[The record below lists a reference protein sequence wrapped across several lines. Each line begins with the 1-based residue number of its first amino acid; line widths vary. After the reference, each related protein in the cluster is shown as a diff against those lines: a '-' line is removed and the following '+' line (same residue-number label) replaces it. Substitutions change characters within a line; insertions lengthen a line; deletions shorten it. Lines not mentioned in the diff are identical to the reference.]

1 MPRSARRC
9 DARAR
14 RIATPSRDDDD
25 DDDDDDDGDGGE
37 DADGTGRRRRWVLP
51 GVDAPWTRDD
61 RERGVAT
68 TGAGGVLAGGFHV

>member
-1 MPRSARRC
+1 
-9 DARAR
+9 
-14 RIATPSRDDDD
+14 RDDDD
-25 DDDDDDDGDGGE
+25 DDDDDGDDDGGE